1 MNIIKNVQIRKQI
14 QNANMTQMKSKRL
27 KIVKLYIFY
36 NRKKMILKVF
46 VNCQGKDNM
55 SNLNLR
61 QFVNLKDIKLN
72 MDIAQMEKIKHVRG
86 FKLIQHNLQN
96 M

>member
-1 MNIIKNVQIRKQI
+1 
-14 QNANMTQMKSKRL
+14 
-27 KIVKLYIFY
+27 
-36 NRKKMILKVF
+36 MILKVF
-46 VNCQGKDNM
+46 VNCQGKVNM

-72 MDIAQMEKIKHVRG
+72 MDIAQMEKIKYVRG
-86 FKLIQHNLQN
+86 FKLIQHNIQN